1 MLPDS
6 TDGHGRGGGGD
17 TVVPMAWLCAEYTA
31 DELLRAGR
39 LVEPG
44 SLEHRAGRQ
53 ALALTIHLCDG
64 AGSGVLSAA
73 RLDEWLS
80 RTSHDH
86 PWPDWVHERLAERS
100 EMGVPPA
107 EGRGRAA
114 RSSVGTDPDLA
125 LARKTWRQLEATRI
139 LAADLRGLS
148 ASAGLGTLGMYE
160 VDESAQT
167 WVPAWQLGLPL
178 GHLAL
183 HLY

>member
-6 TDGHGRGGGGD
+6 TDGPGRGD
-17 TVVPMAWLCAEYTA
+17 TAVPMAWLCAEYTA
-31 DELLRAGR
+31 DELLRVGS

-44 SLEHRAGRQ
+44 SLEYRAGRQ

-64 AGSGVLSAA
+64 AGSGDTLSAA

-80 RTSHDH
+80 RTSYDH
-86 PWPDWVHERLAERS
+86 PWPDWVRARLAERS

-107 EGRGRAA
+107 EGWGRAA
-114 RSSVGTDPDLA
+114 RPSADTDADLA
-125 LARKTWRQLEATRI
+125 LARETWRQLEATQL

-148 ASAGLGTLGMYE
+148 APGFGPLGLDE
-160 VDESAQT
+160 VDESAQI

>member
-1 MLPDS
+1 MLPES
-6 TDGHGRGGGGD
+6 TDSHGGGG
-17 TVVPMAWLCAEYTA
+17 TAVPMAWLCAEYTA

-44 SLEHRAGRQ
+44 SLEYRVGRQ
-53 ALALTIHLCDG
+53 TLALTIHLCDG
-64 AGSGVLSAA
+64 TDTGALADTRAAA

-80 RTSHDH
+80 RTSYDH
-86 PWPDWVHERLAERS
+86 PWPDWVRGRFAER
-100 EMGVPPA
+100 
-107 EGRGRAA
+107 AA
-114 RSSVGTDPDLA
+114 GPSAATDPDLA
-125 LARKTWRQLEATRI
+125 LARETWRQLEATWV
-139 LAADLRGLS
+139 LAADLDGLPP
-148 ASAGLGTLGMYE
+148 SAGQLPGGADA

>member
-1 MLPDS
+1 
-6 TDGHGRGGGGD
+6 
-17 TVVPMAWLCAEYTA
+17 MAWLCAEYTA

-64 AGSGVLSAA
+64 AAPGALSAA

-80 RTSHDH
+80 RTSYDH
-86 PWPDWVHERLAERS
+86 PWPDWVRERLAER
-100 EMGVPPA
+100 
-107 EGRGRAA
+107 AA
-114 RSSVGTDPDLA
+114 RPSGGTDPDLK
-125 LARKTWRQLEATRI
+125 LARETWRQLEATRI

-148 ASAGLGTLGMYE
+148 ASAGLGTLGLHE